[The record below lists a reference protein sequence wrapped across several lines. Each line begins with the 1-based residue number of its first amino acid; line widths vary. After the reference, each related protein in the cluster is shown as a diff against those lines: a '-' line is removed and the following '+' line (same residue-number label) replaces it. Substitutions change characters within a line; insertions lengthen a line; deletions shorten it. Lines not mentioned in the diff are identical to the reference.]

1 MARYVV
7 DDQWDHKAVGM
18 AGFENAYLLVDVV
31 AFRGL
36 GGADNDERCGG
47 VEC

>member
-7 DDQWDHKAVGM
+7 DDKGDHKAVGM
-18 AGFENAYLLVDVV
+18 AGFEKANLLVDVV

-36 GGADNDERCGG
+36 GGADND
-47 VEC
+47 